1 MGTRERRDRSDKSDR
16 LLSGLLFDSLEKLQL
31 DQSAI
36 ALVAVGGFGRGE
48 LSPGSD
54 LDIILLH
61 NGSLEEKVLAELVNL
76 ILYPLWDR
84 SIAIDHS
91 VRTRA
96 ECREQ
101 AAHDVRVA
109 QGLLDIRF
117 IAGNRELAESV
128 ETDAREDWV
137 KNAKRN
143 WPKIRSASDER
154 AVRSGELAFLLEP
167 DLKEARGG
175 LRDIQALRAIAAMGL
190 VDVPLSRVAEAEALL
205 AKVRDALHEVSGR
218 GRDQLLLTEQD
229 AVAAHLELTD
239 ADALML
245 EVAKSARA
253 VDYSMD
259 LTWHKLDNV
268 KTGSIFSRR
277 KETAVGRG
285 LLLIDGELKVDTDYS
300 IAHDP
305 GIGLHAAAVAAQRGA
320 DLSVESAIRLA
331 EDFTALDEPW
341 PRQSREDLVTLI
353 GAGSHMIRVF
363 EALDQEGLIERWIP
377 EWGHVRFL
385 PQRNVLHRHTVD
397 RHMLET
403 AVRAAALTR
412 KVHRPDLL
420 LISALFHD
428 IGKGYLGKDHSEYGE
443 ILIADIGRRL
453 GFSEKDVHVLALLV
467 KHHLLLPTVA
477 TRRDLDDP
485 ATIATVVEAIGNP
498 ENLELLHCLSIADG
512 EATGRTAWSDWKA
525 GLVADLVHRALAAM
539 SGIQPAKKVELTAQ
553 QIARLTAGELS
564 VAVTP
569 GEGVHEIE
577 ILAPDQVGLLSAVAG
592 VLTISRMDVRSAKTR
607 THGGSALMTWTVSLD
622 PNTAEPNGEKLAELL
637 AKALAGEID
646 LAKRIDDRITQF
658 RKLPGIPVPPPVVSA
673 TNDIATNA
681 TVIEV
686 RMHDRPGVLF
696 TVAKAIARFGVD
708 INAAIVATLG
718 AEAFDTLYVCDLGGA
733 ALSDERAKL
742 LASQLENI
750 LLTQ

>member
-101 AAHDVRVA
+101 AVHDVRVA